1 MEFNANRVDEANAVV
16 SATVTKEVIE
26 ANLDKVAKQ
35 ASKTM
40 NIQGFRKGKVPVAV
54 VKQRFAE
61 KLTEDAEGEA
71 IRKVLAD
78 GLKLLNIKN
87 EDLIGEP
94 SISKFEKK
102 EDGSIEVEISVACK
116 PNIDLG
122 DYKSLV
128 PAVDLK
134 DIDEAEITA
143 RLEEIAKS
151 SAPLQKIARK
161 RAAKEGD
168 FALIDFE
175 GFVDGVAF
183 EGGKAEKYP
192 LEIGSGAFIPGF
204 EDQVIGMKYEEEK
217 EITVTFPESYQAK
230 NLAGKEAVFKVTL
243 HEIQEKAAPELNDEF
258 AQKMLP
264 GQENVTID
272 TLKDRIKE
280 QMTAE
285 VKSKYYREEL
295 KPAYLETL
303 VKELTFALPKS
314 VVDQEINFALN
325 NKIRTMSEEEINGLR
340 EDASKVEEIRN
351 ELKEDAENSVK
362 ATFIVDALAKAE
374 NVQVSDQE
382 VMQVLYYEALQ
393 MGQNPQE
400 IVKQYQEA
408 GYLPAIK
415 MSMIEEKVISKL
427 LDEKLGK

>member
-1 MEFNANRVDEANAVV
+1 MEFNANRVDEANAVIT
-16 SATVTKEVIE
+16 ATVAKEIIE
-26 ANLDKVAKQ
+26 ANLEKVAKQ

-54 VKQRFAE
+54 VKQRFAD
-61 KLTEDAEGEA
+61 KLREDAESDA
-71 IRKVLAD
+71 IRKVLND
-78 GLKLLNIKN
+78 GLKLLDIKN

-94 SISKFEKK
+94 NITKFDKK
-102 EDGSIEVEISVACK
+102 EDGSIEVEVSVACK

-128 PAVDLK
+128 PAVEDK
-134 DIDEAEITA
+134 EIDVKEIDA
-143 RLEEIAKS
+143 RLTEIAAS
-151 SAPLQKIARK
+151 SAPLEKISRK
-161 RAAKEGD
+161 RAVKDGD
-168 FALIDFE
+168 YALIDFE

-192 LEIGSGAFIPGF
+192 LEIGSGSFIPGF
-204 EDQVIGMKYEEEK
+204 EEQVVGMKYDEQK
-217 EITVTFPESYQAK
+217 DITVTFPESYQAK

-243 HEIQEKAAPELNDEF
+243 HEIQEKVTPELNDEF
-258 AQKMLP
+258 AQRMLP
-264 GQENVTID
+264 GEENVTID
-272 TLKDRIKE
+272 SLREKVKE
-280 QMTAE
+280 QMKAE
-285 VKSKYYREEL
+285 AKSKYYREEL

-303 VKELTFALPKS
+303 VERIEFALPNS

-325 NKIRTMSEEEINGLR
+325 NKIRAMSEDEINTLK

-351 ELKEDAENSVK
+351 ELKEDAVNSVK
-362 ATFIVDALAKAE
+362 ATFIIDALAKAE
-374 NVQVSDQE
+374 NVTVSDQE
-382 VMQVLYYEALQ
+382 VMQVLYYEAMQ

>member
-1 MEFNANRVDEANAVV
+1 MEFNANRVDEANAVIT
-16 SATVTKEVIE
+16 ATLTKDSIE
-26 ANLDKVAKQ
+26 NNLEKVAKQ
-35 ASKTM
+35 AAKTM
-40 NIQGFRKGKVPVAV
+40 NVQGFRKGKVPVAV
-54 VKQRFAE
+54 VKQRYAD
-61 KLTEDAEGEA
+61 KLREDAEADG
-71 IRKVLAD
+71 IRKILAD
-78 GLKLLNIKN
+78 GLKLLDIKN
-87 EDLIGEP
+87 SDLIGEP
-94 SISKFEKK
+94 SVTKFDKK
-102 EDGSIEVEISVACK
+102 EDGSIEIELSVACK

-122 DYKSLV
+122 DYKSLIPEV
-128 PAVDLK
+128 K
-134 DIDEAEITA
+134 DIDVDIKEIDA
-143 RLEEIAKS
+143 RLTEIASS
-151 SAPLQKIARK
+151 SAPLEKIARK
-161 RAAKEGD
+161 RAVKDGD

-192 LEIGSGAFIPGF
+192 LQIGSGSFIPGF
-204 EDQVIGMKYEEEK
+204 EEQIIGMKYDEQK
-217 EITVTFPESYQAK
+217 DITVTFPESYQAK

-243 HEIQEKAAPELNDEF
+243 HEIQEKVAPELNDEF

-272 TLKDRIKE
+272 TLRDRVKE
-280 QMTAE
+280 QMKAE
-285 VKSKYYREEL
+285 EKSKYYREEL

-303 VKELTFALPKS
+303 VERIEFALPNS

-325 NKIRTMSEEEINGLR
+325 NKIRTMSEEEINALK

-351 ELKEDAENSVK
+351 ELKQDAVNSVK
-362 ATFIVDALAKAE
+362 ATFIIDALAKAE
-374 NVQVSDQE
+374 NVQVNDQE
-382 VMQVLYYEALQ
+382 VMQVLYYEAMQ

-400 IVKQYQEA
+400 VVKQYQEA